1 MMDFA
6 ESTRQE
12 SAVIRDLYVPVLT
25 PYDENGAISGTA
37 LAKHCEWIMAAG
49 ATGVLLFGTTGEGPS
64 IGITERIDA
73 ARGLVAALPEV
84 PVVAAVTHAALPDAL
99 TCIQGYNDVPLA
111 GVLVMP
117 PFFFPDPDPAAIT
130 AFLTATAAASAHPV
144 LAYHLP
150 DLAPAVPVEVAR
162 IPGLW
167 GIKDS
172 SGDLEYS
179 KAALAAGNSV
189 MVGAENTIPEAMRLG
204 AAGTIAGMGNLL
216 PGELA
221 AVCRAADNGDTA
233 TAGRQLHPVLQL
245 RNRLL
250 EGNPGTGW
258 IAAMKAIATYRH
270 GIDLGGV
277 RTALH
282 STGDYLTADIRK
294 LLDLGSA

>member
-1 MMDFA
+1 MG
-6 ESTRQE
+6 

-25 PYDENGAISGTA
+25 PYEQNGAISGTA

-64 IGITERIDA
+64 IGIAERIGTV
-73 ARGLVAALPEV
+73 RGLVAALPEV
-84 PVVAAVTHAALPDAL
+84 PVIAAVTQAALPDAL
-99 TCIQGYNDVPLA
+99 TCIRGYNDIALA

-117 PFFFPDPDPAAIT
+117 PFFFPDPDPAGIT

-150 DLAPAVPVEVAR
+150 DLAPAVPVEVAS

-167 GIKDS
+167 GVKDS
-172 SGDLEYS
+172 GGDLEYT
-179 KAALAAGNSV
+179 ATALAAGNSV
-189 MVGAENTIPEAMRLG
+189 MVGAENTIPAAMQLG
-204 AAGTIAGMGNLL
+204 AAGTIAGMGNVL

-233 TAGRQLHPVLQL
+233 TAQRQLDPVLQF
-245 RNRLL
+245 RNLL
-250 EGNPGTGW
+250 LANNPAMGW

-277 RTALH
+277 RTPLRDA
-282 STGDYLTADIRK
+282 GDYLTADIRQ
-294 LLDLGSA
+294 LLD